1 VDYVLI
7 VSSSAR
13 PLNPE
18 TRKSLIRVGNVT
30 GYTDTGYPG
39 NGRSTTGGC
48 GLSTPAVCRAPGLR

>member
-1 VDYVLI
+1 

-39 NGRSTTGGC
+39 NGTKYYWWVW
-48 GLSTPAVCRAPGLR
+48 AVNASGVQSAWSE